1 MILHPLI
8 PFQISQ
14 FQLKISFLA
23 SLAFFQKSIFGNRYI
38 PLLHHHNSI
47 RLQSHRNPLF
57 LRQSVF
63 QLGMTGHYH
72 NSEKRFFLTASSG
85 FRKANFV
92 FSVPKAQ
99 MCSFK
104 NILILGALSGIFC
117 YWKLFC

>member
-23 SLAFFQKSIFGNRYI
+23 LLVFFQKSILGNRYI
-38 PLLHHHNSI
+38 PHLHHHNSI

-85 FRKANFV
+85 SRKANFL

-104 NILILGALSGIFC
+104 NILILGALSRTFC